1 MWIIRK
7 RDKNKM
13 RKYFYHFVA
22 LTMMITFIICSIVG
36 YHNGYGTSKSWCWIS
51 DNHQAMR
58 FYVFYNIFFISIGF
72 CLTTVILASSKME
85 QSKSNSKTPSMDKSI
100 KRRLQIYGSIFIMTW
115 SISFLDRF
123 VQYVT
128 KHSWFPTQYLVCK
141 ESQDIID
148 AAKVILSSMDQD
160 VLKREMSML
169 ISRSVLFHQEDL
181 INHFV
186 EEGILTA
193 REATVLVSTTKND
206 FQIIN
211 GKCCGEGSRCC

>member
-1 MWIIRK
+1 MGSIEIGLETVHIPGHQDWEAVEKYINSQSIFENKRLKKLAECTSFTNIIWNWYK
-7 RDKNKM
+7 K
-13 RKYFYHFVA
+13 
-22 LTMMITFIICSIVG
+22 
-36 YHNGYGTSKSWCWIS
+36 YHNNEKIQICTSLIIAHKT
-51 DNHQAMR
+51 AMN
-58 FYVFYNIFFISIGF
+58 NIPKHLGEHEHID
-72 CLTTVILASSKME
+72 
-85 QSKSNSKTPSMDKSI
+85 TPEEA
-100 KRRLQIYGSIFIMTW
+100 
-115 SISFLDRF
+115 
-123 VQYVT
+123 
-128 KHSWFPTQYLVCK
+128 LVCK

-206 FQIIN
+206 FQKIN